1 MIQREFRNRLL
12 RVSTLSSITAL
23 AIAAGFAAPAAAQ
36 TVATAQQDASD
47 QPGTA
52 ADERDDTIVVT
63 GSRVVRDGF
72 RAPTPLQVLT
82 EEDIENSSPTN
93 NIADFVN
100 QMPALA
106 ASIRPSNSRL
116 ELSNG
121 IAGINALNLRSL
133 GTVRTLVL
141 VNGRR
146 SVGSTANGV
155 VDINTIPQS
164 LVQRVEVVTGG
175 ASAAYG
181 SDAVAGVTNFILN
194 NAYEGLKLE
203 GDVGIS
209 ERGDGFNYSGAITG
223 GMKFADGRGRVIVA
237 GEIAHTDGIFQ
248 VSPTERE
255 WNHQGF
261 VRIQNPL
268 WTANSTLPRYLLRT
282 QVGQANSTPGGLI
295 TASNGSTNNTLCGTY
310 FGAGGSVN
318 KYQYTA
324 LVQPANVC
332 APATPA
338 STTSPSLNQGGDW
351 RLNDTGTRIGLIPKE
366 DRHGIFGRASF
377 EVSDGLTIFGE
388 ASYNRQ
394 ETLFNAGPN
403 LMTGLSLNTT
413 NCSTAATPAVAPNTC
428 NAFLYNTLGRAAL
441 AGVTSVTLGTSAVDF
456 PFRGSNNSRE
466 VQRYVLGAE
475 GDFGAFGRTARWD
488 VYGQYGRANLHEE
501 LINIQQTVRRANALN
516 AVFAQAGNPG
526 NFPAGSIQCAINVDA
541 SATNDDPA
549 CRPLN
554 LLGVGVSDPAAIK
567 YILGNPYRDQVLE
580 QTVVGANV
588 SFEPFATWAGD
599 VSVAVGAEY
608 RKEQIDGFVP
618 EEFQPLFNADGT
630 TTSRWSV
637 GNFRPS
643 KGSYDVKEAYLETV
657 VPLGFG
663 LIFNGAVR
671 GTDYST
677 SGYVT
682 TWKLGATWQ
691 PIDDFLIRA
700 NRSRDIRAPNL
711 NELYQAG
718 TSNTSTVNNS
728 PFFPGPGPGTL
739 TYVQNLP
746 YLGTITGNLNLR
758 PEKAD
763 SWSIGGVVTPRM
775 LPGFSAS
782 VDYWSV
788 KVKGAIESL
797 SADDIVNRCFEKLAE
812 FCALIK
818 PDPAIPS
825 RVLISRQPVNF
836 SSILLRG
843 VDFEAAY
850 RMRLGNGNFGLR
862 GLATRYIENTVETGV
877 PNFTP
882 FNSVGALGVSTGSQS
897 ITPKWIYRI
906 SAAYDTDDYTL
917 TTVARGV
924 SDGRYDATGIEC
936 GSTCPV
942 STNQFPTYE
951 DNSIKGATYVDFNAT
966 FKFNAFGGKNGE
978 FFVNVTNVLDAD
990 PIVLPETGMSA
1001 NTTYSD
1007 LVGRAF
1013 RVGVRLRMR

>member
-1 MIQREFRNRLL
+1 MALFTGAA
-12 RVSTLSSITAL
+12 VAAL
-23 AIAAGFAAPAAAQ
+23 AMAGAASAQNAQVQADPSPNSTAAQ
-36 TVATAQQDASD
+36 AGE
-47 QPGTA
+47 PGTGNEVGDA
-52 ADERDDTIVVT
+52 IVVT
-63 GSRVVRDGF
+63 GTRVVRDGF
-72 RAPTPLQVLT
+72 QAPTPLQVLT
-82 EEDIENSSPTN
+82 RDDIENSSPTN

-100 QMPALA
+100 QLPALA

-164 LVQRVEVVTGG
+164 LVERVEVVTGG

-194 NAYEGLKLE
+194 NRYEGLKLDA
-203 GDVGIS
+203 DVGIT
-209 ERGDGFNYSGAITG
+209 ERGDGFNYSGALTG
-223 GMKFADGRGRVIVA
+223 GLSFADGRARLIVA
-237 GEIAHTDGIFQ
+237 GEIAHTDGVFEI
-248 VSPTERE
+248 SPLERE
-255 WNHQGF
+255 WNHTGF
-261 VRIQNPL
+261 VRIQNPA
-268 WTANSTLPRYLLRT
+268 WSANATVPRFLLRT

-295 TASNGSTNNTLCGTY
+295 TASTGSTNNTLCGTY
-310 FGAGGSVN
+310 FAQGGSVN
-318 KYQYTA
+318 KYQYGT
-324 LVQPANVC
+324 LTQPANVC

-351 RLNDTGTRIGLIPKE
+351 RLNDTGRRIGLNPEE
-366 DRHGIFGRASF
+366 DRHGVFGRLSF
-377 EVSDGLTIFGE
+377 DVTDGVTLFAE

-403 LMTGLSLNTT
+403 LMTGLSINATG
-413 NCSTAATPAVAPNTC
+413 CGTAATPATAPITC

-441 AGVTSVTLGTSAVDF
+441 VGVTNVTLATSGVDV

-466 VQRYVLGAE
+466 VQRYVVGAE
-475 GDFGAFGRTARWD
+475 GNFGAFGRTARWD
-488 VYGQYGRANLHEE
+488 VYGQYGRANLHEQ
-501 LINIQQTVRRANALN
+501 LINIQQTVRRNNALN

-526 NFPAGSIQCAINVDA
+526 NFPVGSIQCAINVDSNA
-541 SATNDDPA
+541 ANDDPA

-554 LLGVGVSDPAAIK
+554 LFGIGVTDPAAID
-567 YILGNPYRDQVLE
+567 YILDNPFRDQVLE
-580 QTVVGANV
+580 QTVVGANI

-608 RKEQIDGFVP
+608 RKEEIDGFVP
-618 EEFQPLFNADGT
+618 AEFQPLFNPDGT
-630 TTSRWSV
+630 TTSRFSV

-663 LIFNGAVR
+663 LVFNGAVR

-691 PIDDFLIRA
+691 PIDDILIRA

-711 NELYQAG
+711 NELFQAG

-728 PFFPGPGPGTL
+728 PFFPGPGPGSL
-739 TYVQNLP
+739 TYAQNLP

-758 PEKAD
+758 PERAD
-763 SWSIGGVVTPRM
+763 SWSVGGVVTPRF

-782 VDYWSV
+782 VDYWRV
-788 KVKGAIESL
+788 KVKDAIESL
-797 SADDIVNRCFEKLAE
+797 SADDIVNRCFEGLAD
-812 FCALIK
+812 FCAAIK
-818 PDPAIPS
+818 PDPANPS

-862 GLATRYIENTVETGV
+862 GLATRYIENTVTTGV
-877 PNFTP
+877 PNFKP

-897 ITPKWIYRI
+897 ITPKWIYRV
-906 SAAYDTDDYTL
+906 SAAYDTADYTL
-917 TTVARGV
+917 TAVARGV
-924 SDGRYDATGIEC
+924 GNGRFDATGIEC
-936 GSTCPV
+936 QTNCPI

-951 DNSIKGATYVDFNAT
+951 DNSIGGATYVDFNAT
-966 FKFNAFGGKNGE
+966 FKFGAFGGKNGE
-978 FFVNVTNVLDAD
+978 FFVNVTNVFDAD
-990 PIVLPETGMSA
+990 PIVLPQTGLAA
-1001 NTTYSD
+1001 NETYSD
-1007 LVGRAF
+1007 LLGRAF
-1013 RVGVRLRMR
+1013 RVGIRLRLK